1 MKTYHIYFLVYSFFG
16 VILISAATLAHGIEP
31 HHAHPSRH
39 SINAHDVYEWG
50 WNILGLFTFL
60 TVIDCLRLALKENR
74 RVLGL
79 K

>member
-1 MKTYHIYFLVYSFFG
+1 MKTYQEYFLVYSFLG

-31 HHAHPSRH
+31 HHA
-39 SINAHDVYEWG
+39 NAHDVYAHDVYKWG
-50 WNILGLFTFL
+50 WNILGVSTFL

-74 RVLGL
+74 KVLGL

>member
-1 MKTYHIYFLVYSFFG
+1 MKTYQIYFLVYSFFG

-31 HHAHPSRH
+31 HHA
-39 SINAHDVYEWG
+39 NAHDVYKWG
-50 WNILGLFTFL
+50 WKILGVSTFL

-74 RVLGL
+74 RVLNL

>member
-31 HHAHPSRH
+31 DHA
-39 SINAHDVYEWG
+39 NAHDVYKWG
-50 WNILGLFTFL
+50 WNILGVSTFL

-74 RVLGL
+74 KVLGL